1 MSEDRADIE
10 AVVRSESAAV
20 LASLVHTT
28 RDFDLAEDALQD
40 AYEAALKT
48 WPKKGMPD
56 RPGAWLTTTA
66 RRKAIDRLRRAQRSA
81 RREAEAAELAS
92 LQQAVE
98 AEEHDTFPDERLQL
112 MFMCCHPA
120 LSTEAQVALTL
131 RSLGGLTTPEI
142 ASAFLVPEPTM
153 AQRLVRAK
161 RKIRAAGIPFRM
173 PPDHQLPDRKR
184 AVLAVVY
191 LIFNEGYEAHR
202 GADLTRPDLAE
213 EAIRLGRVLA
223 LLMPDDPDVLGL
235 LGLMLLHDSRRPAR
249 LGEHGELILLEAQ
262 DRSLWDREMIAEG
275 TALVEEALRRDP
287 ASRYALEGAIAALH
301 CQAATSDD
309 TDWSQIALV
318 YGRLVELTGSPVVE
332 LNRAVAVAMAD
343 GPAVGLALLDPLSDT
358 LDAYHAY
365 HAAVAD
371 LHRRAGHPSEAYQA
385 YLRALDLVPNEV
397 ERAYLESRAAEVGA
411 SSD

>member
-1 MSEDRADIE
+1 MLAEDRGDIE

-20 LASLVHTT
+20 LASLIHTT

-40 AYEAALKT
+40 AYEAALKV
-48 WPKKGMPD
+48 WPRQGMPD
-56 RPGAWLTTTA
+56 RPGAGLTTTA

-92 LQQAVE
+92 LQQAVDM
-98 AEEHDTFPDERLQL
+98 EEEDTFPDERLQL

-161 RKIRAAGIPFRM
+161 RKIRDAGIPFRM
-173 PPDHQLPDRKR
+173 PPDYQLPDRKR

-191 LIFNEGYEAHR
+191 LIFNEGYQAR
-202 GADLTRPDLAE
+202 FGSDLTRPDLAE
-213 EAIRLGRVLA
+213 EAIRLGRVLVA
-223 LLMPDDPDVLGL
+223 LMPDDPEALGL
-235 LGLMLLHDSRRPAR
+235 LGLMLLHDSRRRAR
-249 LGEHGELILLEAQ
+249 TGTEGELILLEDQ
-262 DRSLWDREMIAEG
+262 DRSLWDQQMIAEG
-275 TALVEEALRRDP
+275 TALVSEALRRDP
-287 ASRYALEGAIAALH
+287 NSRYGLEGAIAALH
-301 CQAATSDD
+301 CESPSPEA
-309 TDWSQIALV
+309 TDWRQIALI
-318 YGRLVELTGSPVVE
+318 YQRLVEITGSPVVE
-332 LNRAVAVAMAD
+332 LNRAVAVAMAES
-343 GPAVGLALLDPLSDT
+343 PEKGLELLVPLST
-358 LDAYHAY
+358 SLDSYHAY

-371 LHRRAGHPSEAYQA
+371 LHRRAGHPEKAHDA

-397 ERAYLESRAAEVGA
+397 ERNYLARRASEVT